1 MGAALVADRPA
12 PAPPGAGGSPTSPA
26 SGGEVGGSLK
36 KVVAP
41 KSILKG
47 RKGGHKKALS
57 WADDRGGDLDETIE
71 YEALPWSIYDD
82 DTDGDCCGGSRGL
95 MGLCVSISVVVLL
108 RKTALEYGLDYM

>member
-1 MGAALVADRPA
+1 LK
-12 PAPPGAGGSPTSPA
+12 
-26 SGGEVGGSLK
+26 EVK

-108 RKTALEYGLDYM
+108 HKTALEYGLDYM

>member
-1 MGAALVADRPA
+1 M
-12 PAPPGAGGSPTSPA
+12 
-26 SGGEVGGSLK
+26 
-36 KVVAP
+36 VAP

-71 YEALPWSIYDD
+71 YEKIPWSVLYED

-108 RKTALEYGLDYM
+108 HKTALECGLDYM